1 MKASFKPVLLALG
14 LTLSLAACGSN
25 NANDESSNKDANT
38 SDTSLMDTTMST
50 GTGTDNVKDSLKE
63 GVDGTGK
70 GNTDPRTRKQQ

>member
-1 MKASFKPVLLALG
+1 MKISLKSALLALG

-25 NANDESSNKDANT
+25 NAVDESQTKDANA
-38 SDTSLMDTTMST
+38 SDTSLMDTPMST

-70 GNTDPRTRKQQ
+70 ANTDPRTRKQQ

>member
-1 MKASFKPVLLALG
+1 MKTPFKSALLALS

-25 NANDESSNKDANT
+25 NAGNESSTKDANT
-38 SDTSLMDTTMST
+38 SDTSLMDTAMST

-70 GNTDPRTRKQQ
+70 ANTDPRTRKQQ